1 MLCCILIVVLKQS
14 YLLLLLLSPFQ
25 FSTTLFQT
33 PFISKVNY
41 VKDGSS
47 ASAENIYIFLSE
59 IQF

>member
-1 MLCCILIVVLKQS
+1 MLCCRIVVLKQS

-47 ASAENIYIFLSE
+47 TSAENIYIFKFE